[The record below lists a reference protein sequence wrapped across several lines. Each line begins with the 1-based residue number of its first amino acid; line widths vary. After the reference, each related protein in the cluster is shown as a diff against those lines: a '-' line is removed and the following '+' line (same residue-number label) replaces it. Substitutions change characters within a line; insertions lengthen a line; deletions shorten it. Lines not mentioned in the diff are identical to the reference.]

1 MLIYDFLFIFV
12 SSLSFFG
19 SETLGLLEWIKKLS
33 HLLSSWEGFEKRY
46 QFVFGR
52 LPISVSWTSS
62 VRKEEFLLMQFLKMT
77 KGNSGRKGFIPA
89 APLHSPSLR
98 EEKTRAQGR
107 SPESG
112 TDAEG
117 MEKRFLL
124 ACPHAPLSTASQGVA
139 PLTMHLRLAHQPI
152 WQSHFLS

>member
-1 MLIYDFLFIFV
+1 MLIYDFLFVFV

-33 HLLSSWEGFEKRY
+33 HLLSSWKRFEERY

-77 KGNSGRKGFIPA
+77 KGTWGEKGLFQLFHFTA
-89 APLHSPSLR
+89 HHWGTRRHVLKAGAQSQELMRRAWRSASYWFAPR
-98 EEKTRAQGR
+98 
-107 SPESG
+107 
-112 TDAEG
+112 
-117 MEKRFLL
+117 
-124 ACPHAPLSTASQGVA
+124 APLSTASQGVA
-139 PLTMHLRLAHQPI
+139 LLTMPLRLAHKPI